1 MVGRTTDSS
10 SSVGPPSM
18 EKLLAR
24 SRLLKQPGRFGGC
37 LGDLPLAWCF
47 PTQLASRWR

>member
-10 SSVGPPSM
+10 SSVGPPSV

-24 SRLLKQPGRFGGC
+24 SRLLKQPGQFGSC
-37 LGDLPLAWCF
+37 SADRPLARCF